1 MTIYNR
7 FALTLSLALAA
18 GTCLTAPSLAQK
30 GDAAALSAK
39 INELSRAGKYAEA
52 VPLAQGQLDAIEKK
66 YGPAHRDVGGR
77 RSRLACGG
85 ATAIAGHRGRIECGR

>member
-39 INELSRAGKYAEA
+39 INEVSRAGKYAEA
-52 VPLAQGQLDAIEKK
+52 VPLAQGQLDAFEKK

-77 RSRLACGG
+77 R
-85 ATAIAGHRGRIECGR
+85 